1 MDALCWYISMRNI
14 IVEISFVVV
23 FLLLS
28 TLVSASTLEQS
39 NINSTDQI
47 NQSLDHSAQWGVS
60 QEDWKRYQQV
70 MEVKGKYLYKD
81 LDPVTVLGLT
91 ARTDAERDRY
101 AETLAK
107 QEFANT
113 RALVLLDQAYN
124 RAFSRLY
131 GHIPVVDPSQI
142 NQARAVLNTVST
154 SKVRGKPGDRY
165 IVFASTDC
173 AACDRKVSSVLSEL
187 MIGVSIDVH
196 FNGDTRK
203 AITEWAARMKI
214 SPDAVANGKI
224 TLNPNSELYAKF
236 GNPNPPAL
244 YFYDKSANQV
254 SEVE

>member
-1 MDALCWYISMRNI
+1 MRNI

-28 TLVSASTLEQS
+28 TVVSAANLEQS
-39 NINSTDQI
+39 DIGTTGQI
-47 NQSLDHSAQWGVS
+47 DQSLNHSTQWGVT
-60 QEDWKRYQQV
+60 QEDWQRYQKI
-70 MEVKGKYLYKD
+70 MSVKGKYLYKD

-101 AETLAK
+101 AELLAK

-124 RAFSRLY
+124 RAFTRLY
-131 GHIPVVDPSQI
+131 GHIPVVNPNKI
-142 NQARAVLNTVST
+142 NKAKAALNTVST

-173 AACDRKVSSVLSEL
+173 AACDRKISSVLREL
-187 MIGVSIDVH
+187 MIGVSIDIH

-203 AITEWAARMKI
+203 AITNWATRMNI

-236 GNPNPPAL
+236 GNPKPPAL